1 MTHFS
6 LKRKS
11 KKKKN
16 QENVIFKKIL
26 FHNTSYKIKN
36 ETTEIYSL
44 PHCAKPALYLT
55 GIGEVYPSGVF
66 DSLLEQLLPQFP
78 FLEALDLNKSNKF
91 LLKSDYV

>member
-1 MTHFS
+1 M
-6 LKRKS
+6 
-11 KKKKN
+11 
-16 QENVIFKKIL
+16 

-78 FLEALDLNKSNKF
+78 FLAALDLKKKQQIFTKIRLRLRLIMRTDFCN
-91 LLKSDYV
+91 